1 MIDPNTL
8 RERISEIRPEI
19 PEIKS
24 VKFVVDDDELA
35 AELKDHSVND
45 NVLLVVVVPS
55 FNGFGKEDESGIRSF
70 LQFFLM
76 EKIDTKN
83 FKTQDQYIDV
93 FQRVLVV
100 VKKFLKQIFPSSD
113 SDEGV
118 NCLSM
123 NLDYSSLK
131 VNPVTKKSQCNG
143 WMIEVD
149 EEKYE
154 DF

>member
-45 NVLLVVVVPS
+45 NILLVVVVPS
-55 FNGFGKEDESGIRSF
+55 FNGFGKEDESGVRSF

-76 EKIDTKN
+76 EKIDIKN
-83 FKTQDQYIDV
+83 FKNQDQYIDV
-93 FQRVLVV
+93 FQRVLLVV
-100 VKKFLKQIFPSSD
+100 RKFLKKIFPSVD
-113 SDEGV
+113 SEAV

-131 VNPVTKKSQCNG
+131 INPVTKKSQCNG

-149 EEKYE
+149 EEKYQ

>member
-1 MIDPNTL
+1 MIDLNTL
-8 RERISEIRPEI
+8 RERISEIKLEI
-19 PEIKS
+19 SEIKS

-35 AELKDHSVND
+35 TEMKDHSVND

-70 LQFFLM
+70 LQFFLV

-100 VKKFLKQIFPSSD
+100 ARKFLKQIFPSSD
-113 SDEGV
+113 PDETV

-123 NLDYSSLK
+123 NFDYSSLK
-131 VNPVTKKSQCNG
+131 VDAVTKKSQCYG
-143 WMIEVD
+143 WVVEVD

>member
-8 RERISEIRPEI
+8 REKIFEIKPEI

-35 AELKDHSVND
+35 SELKDHSIND
-45 NVLLVVVVPS
+45 NIILIVVVPS
-55 FNGFGKEDESGIRSF
+55 FNGFGQEDQSGIRSF

-76 EKIDTKN
+76 EKVDSKN

-100 VKKFLKQIFPSSD
+100 VRKFLKSIFPSAD
-113 SDEGV
+113 SDEAV
-118 NCLSM
+118 DCLSM

-131 VNPVTKKSQCNG
+131 VNPITKKSQCNG

>member
-1 MIDPNTL
+1 MIEPNTL
-8 RERISEIRPEI
+8 REKIAEIRPYI

-24 VKFVVDDDELA
+24 VKFVVDDDEFA
-35 AELKDHSVND
+35 AELKDHAVND
-45 NVLLVVVVPS
+45 NILLVVVVPS

-76 EKIDTKN
+76 EKIDFKH

-93 FQRVLVV
+93 FQKVLIVLR
-100 VKKFLKQIFPSSD
+100 KFLKHIFHASE
-113 SDEGV
+113 SDESV

-131 VNPVTKKSQCNG
+131 INPVTKKSQCNG
-143 WMIEVD
+143 WVIEID